1 MSPSKNAEKLPD
13 IKNDNE
19 LDLLVIHEKG
29 ITYEVPAALI
39 ASLKN
44 YYEHYPSV
52 NRWYE
57 NLEAEKKKIVTCR
70 DRINEVF
77 PINDAGFMVQ

>member
-1 MSPSKNAEKLPD
+1 MSPSTNAENLLELKD
-13 IKNDNE
+13 DNE
-19 LDLLVIHEKG
+19 LDFLLIHEKG

-52 NRWYE
+52 KSWYE

-70 DRINEVF
+70 DRINEIF

>member
-1 MSPSKNAEKLPD
+1 MSPSTNAENLLRL
-13 IKNDNE
+13 KNDDE
-19 LDLLVIHEKG
+19 LDFLVIHEKG

-44 YYEHYPSV
+44 YYEQYPSV
-52 NRWYE
+52 NRWYDSLGSE
-57 NLEAEKKKIVTCR
+57 DKKMVSRR
-70 DRINEVF
+70 DVMNDIF